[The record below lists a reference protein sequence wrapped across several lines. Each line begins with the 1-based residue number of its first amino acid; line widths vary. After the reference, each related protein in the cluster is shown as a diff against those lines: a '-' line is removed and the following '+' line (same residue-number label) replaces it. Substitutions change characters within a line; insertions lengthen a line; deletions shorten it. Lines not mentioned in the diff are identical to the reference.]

1 MKRILVTAALIA
13 SAGLTTT
20 AGAADLEEYAS
31 GPVVERTPVEFG
43 SGWYLRGDIGFN
55 LNGHMKE
62 GGYANGTDEQR
73 FTMDDVMTFGV
84 GVGYHVNDMFRIEGT
99 FETLF
104 DGSSDNTHSIAST
117 NCPVVISTDSGPI
130 DDFADNCLGSDSGEY
145 HANVAMLNGYF
156 DLGSFGN
163 FQPYVGGGIGIARVR
178 WWDETGSIT
187 CVPVHA
193 DVATETCVAKG
204 TTDQPV
210 PNEPVSFQGTKATG
224 IDYQFAYSAMAGFGY
239 RLTDN
244 ITLDANYRFLS
255 TGADAINYSN
265 GSHIG
270 DGGFGVHQVRAG
282 LRWELW

>member
-1 MKRILVTAALIA
+1 MSDTYT
-13 SAGLTTT
+13 SY
-20 AGAADLEEYAS
+20 DL
-31 GPVVERTPVEFG
+31 VEFG
-43 SGWYLRGDIGFN
+43 KPLQARQRPMPKPQGTEVLLRIRRSGVCHSDI
-55 LNGHMKE
+55 HIQ
-62 GGYANGTDEQR
+62 D
-73 FTMDDVMTFGV
+73 
-84 GVGYHVNDMFRIEGT
+84 
-99 FETLF
+99 
-104 DGSSDNTHSIAST
+104 
-117 NCPVVISTDSGPI
+117 
-130 DDFADNCLGSDSGEY
+130 
-145 HANVAMLNGYF
+145 GYF

-178 WWDETGSIT
+178 WRDETGAIT